1 MERGE
6 EKRREGGLDELLP
19 PSHGPPQH
27 RSQGIP
33 GELPQ
38 DRPSLRQPQLSL
50 SHQEDEQEAGD
61 KEEEESQR
69 TEGQFDGVLDED
81 TVAEGLHKLGRSAPG
96 IEYVYL
102 NLSLSGRELSDI
114 NILSRYIHLQKL
126 ELSYNKINDLSCIS
140 HMPYLLELN
149 ASNNELTT
157 YFVFK
162 PPKNLKEV
170 DFSHNQIPKMQ
181 DLSAYQSLTKLLLDF
196 NNIEEIRGLEK
207 CHSLTHL
214 SLSHN
219 RLSAISGLEDL
230 PIRILNLSSNQIE
243 KVTGLN
249 SLKTLQK
256 LDLSSNKITRL
267 EGLEG
272 HDLLEMINLEDN
284 QIAELRELECIE
296 DLPLLRVLNLL
307 KNPVQEQTDYWL
319 FVIFM
324 LLQLTELDLKKVSVE
339 EKVAAVN
346 KYDPP
351 PEVVAAKD
359 HMTHIMYS
367 MLQPQ
372 RIFDSTLPSLDA
384 PYPMLVLVGPLACGK
399 RELTH
404 KICRQFNNYF
414 RYGPCHTTR
423 AAYFGEENRL
433 DYYFIS
439 QEAFDKMVNTGKFIA
454 TYKYSGYYYGLG
466 RNTVESIAREG
477 LATCVH
483 FEIEGMHSLKNTYFK
498 PRYILLVPTNKEKY
512 EGHLRRKGLFSRPE
526 IEEAVSRVD
535 MYIKINQDIPGYF
548 DAVVNTDDSDEAF
561 TELSSL
567 VKAYLGLEP
576 PAVFDSIQDLRSRA
590 GAGSRTQL
598 LQEQRLSPG
607 GVITGTTRSSSV
619 NEFWDSSAK
628 NYPGS
633 FSDKVAAQ
641 LGSVEEASLQR
652 RRSAVRQALSGKAPS
667 AYVQLFQRGLAVTPE
682 PSSSR
687 QQFLEPTIHSSLLPD
702 GRNITQ
708 DQSFALTNPESRK
721 SKVKKTIKG
730 SRESGP
736 ASGRFLISAGAPAA
750 EGLPIWTPVPHSHLT
765 EDAKAEHQDPR
776 GAENGVDRLKETEI
790 PSDNLQRKYSKSKAG
805 SSHVPQL
812 ITWPGSH
819 SKPVLP
825 PIPSGRKRTNP

>member
-1 MERGE
+1 MAGDE
-6 EKRREGGLDELLP
+6 EKRGEGGLGELLP
-19 PSHGPPQH
+19 LSRGPPQH
-27 RSQGIP
+27 LSQGIP
-33 GELPQ
+33 AQLPR
-38 DRPSLRQPQLSL
+38 DGPRLLQPQANLP
-50 SHQEDEQEAGD
+50 HQEDKQEAGD
-61 KEEEESQR
+61 EEEEESQH

-102 NLSLSGRELSDI
+102 NLSLSGRELSDV
-114 NILSRYIHLQKL
+114 NILSRYVHLQKL

-140 HMPYLLELN
+140 HMPHLLELN

-157 YFVFK
+157 CFGFK
-162 PPKNLKEV
+162 PPKNLKEA
-170 DFSHNQIPKMQ
+170 DFSYNQITKMQ

-219 RLSAISGLEDL
+219 RLVAVGGLENL
-230 PIRILNLSSNQIE
+230 PVKILNLSSNQIV
-243 KVTGLN
+243 KITGLN

-256 LDLSSNKITRL
+256 LDLSSNKITNL
-267 EGLEG
+267 EGLEE

-284 QIAELRELECIE
+284 QIADLRELECIE

-319 FVIFM
+319 LVIFM
-324 LLQLTELDLKKVSVE
+324 LLQLTELDLKKISVE

-359 HMTHIMYS
+359 HMTHVMYGV
-367 MLQPQ
+367 LQPQ

-384 PYPMLVLVGPLACGK
+384 PYPMLVLAGPLACGK

-404 KICRQFNNYF
+404 KICRQFNNFF

-433 DYYFIS
+433 DYYFVS

-454 TYKYSGYYYGLG
+454 TFKYSGYYYGLG
-466 RNTVESIAREG
+466 RDTVESIAREG

-483 FEIEGMHSLKNTYFK
+483 LEMEGVRSLKNTYFQ
-498 PRYILLVPTNKEKY
+498 PRYILLVPMNKEKY

-535 MYIKINQDIPGYF
+535 MYTKISQDFPGYF
-548 DAVVNTDDSDEAF
+548 DAVVNTDELDEAF
-561 TELSSL
+561 TELSFL
-567 VKAYLGLEP
+567 VKAYLDLGP
-576 PAVFDSIQDLRSRA
+576 PPVFDSSQDSNGRA
-590 GAGSRTQL
+590 GAGSRIRL
-598 LQEQRLSPG
+598 LQEQRLSLSK
-607 GVITGTTRSSSV
+607 VITRTTWSSSV
-619 NEFWDSSAK
+619 NEFLDSSAK
-628 NYPGS
+628 NYPGGVA
-633 FSDKVAAQ
+633 DKRAP
-641 LGSVEEASLQR
+641 LSSVEEASLQR
-652 RRSAVRQALSGKAPS
+652 RRSAAHQALSEKAPS
-667 AYVQLFQRGLAVTPE
+667 AYVQLFQRDLAVTPAL
-682 PSSSR
+682 SSTH
-687 QQFLEPTIHSSLLPD
+687 QQLMEPTIHASLPPD
-702 GRNITQ
+702 GRNVTQ
-708 DQSFALTNPESRK
+708 DQSFPPTNPESR
-721 SKVKKTIKG
+721 
-730 SRESGP
+730 EPGP
-736 ASGRFLISAGAPAA
+736 ASGQFLTSAGGLAA
-750 EGLPIWTPVPHSHLT
+750 EGLTARSPVPHACLT
-765 EDAKAEHQDPR
+765 EEVKVQHQDPR
-776 GAENGVDRLKETEI
+776 GAAEGGDRLKETELL
-790 PSDNLQRKYSKSKAG
+790 SDNLQRKYSKSKPG

-812 ITWPGSH
+812 NNWPGSH

-825 PIPSGRKRTNP
+825 PIPTGRKRTNP